1 MSRESLRKGIE
12 LCIVTACATT
22 GSTLYLFEVSCFR
35 TKGVAYMVLLGSRW
49 DANVIRCSVVILLAV
64 LRIGSIEP
72 SCYAEDSRL
81 LPLLLDTYEIES
93 LAIDYLGAFALKNS
107 D

>member
-12 LCIVTACATT
+12 LCMVTACATT

-49 DANVIRCSVVILLAV
+49 DANVIRCSVVILFAV
-64 LRIGSIEP
+64 LRIGSIDT
-72 SCYAEDSRL
+72 SC
-81 LPLLLDTYEIES
+81 
-93 LAIDYLGAFALKNS
+93 
-107 D
+107 